1 MKIVSLSALI
11 DGSWSLPNRSS
22 LRSNLSISFEIGSS
36 RKDCDLPH
44 LQNAELGLDQDGSAI
59 DHHRLTSAESFP
71 HQEQIGLP
79 NRSRIRN
86 R

>member
-36 RKDCDLPH
+36 RKDCELPQCMTALARFGRH
-44 LQNAELGLDQDGSAI
+44 PDSGEGALKKVRHDVK
-59 DHHRLTSAESFP
+59 R
-71 HQEQIGLP
+71 
-79 NRSRIRN
+79 
-86 R
+86 